1 MPMDRASAFSY
12 ACNACGLC
20 CRDQVVP
27 LSPYDLLRIARAAGI
42 TTGAAVRY
50 FTIRRGSILKFS
62 GVNHSCVALL
72 DSRCSLHP
80 GRPLACRLY
89 PLGLEHDRDGDAQR
103 FVQLTPAA
111 GSAGVYGAG
120 GTVETFLAAQGVD
133 EYLRAV
139 ARYATLLPAMRAR
152 IAALVDFD
160 QVEPREFWRIA
171 IREARAESGV
181 DPNPLIDALF
191 DPDSLG
197 CGNGDHEPTVA
208 AHVRALGALA
218 LGEHDAARLA
228 AAAMMLAISLGYSPA
243 VVSYRR

>member
-1 MPMDRASAFSY
+1 MDRASAFSY

-27 LSPYDLLRIARAAGI
+27 LSPYDLLQIARAAGI

-89 PLGLEHDRDGDAQR
+89 PLGLEHDRGGDGQR

-133 EYLRAV
+133 EYLGAV
-139 ARYATLLPAMRAR
+139 ARYATLLPVMRAQ

-160 QVEPREFWRIA
+160 QVR
-171 IREARAESGV
+171 
-181 DPNPLIDALF
+181 
-191 DPDSLG
+191 
-197 CGNGDHEPTVA
+197 
-208 AHVRALGALA
+208 
-218 LGEHDAARLA
+218 AARILA
-228 AAAMMLAISLGYSPA
+228 DRDSRGERRIRLRSKSADRR
-243 VVSYRR
+243 VVRSRFARMWQRRLRTDRRCARPRARERSRWPSATPRGSRPQR